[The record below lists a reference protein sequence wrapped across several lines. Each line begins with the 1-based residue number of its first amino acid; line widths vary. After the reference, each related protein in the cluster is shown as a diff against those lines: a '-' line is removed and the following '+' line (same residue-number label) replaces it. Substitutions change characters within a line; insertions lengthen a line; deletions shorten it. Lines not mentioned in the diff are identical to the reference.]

1 MVQTQ
6 TRDGFLKEFFERF
19 PHLRFTQLQE
29 FQSFNPLQSDSFI
42 NNNNNDSN
50 YFIRKR
56 ELKINKNTTPP
67 PVLSTTTSA
76 TTMTTTTTAAP
87 TTTTTLKRAAIPQED
102 IWFGSTP
109 SPMYRGYVTSNI
121 NLPAKNNVGHHFYK
135 GV

>member
-1 MVQTQ
+1 MVQAQ

-42 NNNNNDSN
+42 NNNNNDNN

-76 TTMTTTTTAAP
+76 TTMTTTTTTAAP
-87 TTTTTLKRAAIPQED
+87 TTTTTAIPQED

-121 NLPAKNNVGHHFYK
+121 NLPTKNNVGHHVYK

>member
-1 MVQTQ
+1 MVQAQ

-42 NNNNNDSN
+42 NNDNNDNN

-56 ELKINKNTTPP
+56 ELKIKNTTPP

-76 TTMTTTTTAAP
+76 TTTTTTTAAP
-87 TTTTTLKRAAIPQED
+87 TTTLKRAAIPQED

-121 NLPAKNNVGHHFYK
+121 NLPPKNNVGHHFYK